1 MPKKAATLAAAARSG
16 LSGSPTQKEWR
27 RGKNFS
33 SEFLSVFLIT
43 SNRISI
49 IVIESRRLE

>member
-16 LSGSPTQKEWR
+16 LSGRPTQKEWR

-33 SEFLSVFLIT
+33 SEFLSVFLKASI
-43 SNRISI
+43 RMSI
-49 IVIESRRLE
+49 IVIEWKRLK